1 MLGGRSGIRRMGPV
15 GGASTGLLKQQLAS
29 SGVLAG
35 GGSGGAVQSLND
47 LLTSATNAAKVAAH
61 VARVEREAQALCKRI
76 EDTLLAM
83 AGGDL
88 TLQTATT
95 AAGADEEQ
103 EHAASSAAA
112 ADVPAAATSPAA
124 TTAAVPDDGNGSD
137 PLTIDPAASPL
148 QASPD
153 TTVPSASPRS
163 PASASLLA
171 VPMPPAATLAAQCA
185 PAARRR
191 ALDAR
196 RAHVAALR
204 AKLDAEQVSLQA
216 QRAGMMARRQ
226 ALLPKLSM
234 LQSAQTTQL
243 AHREALEKQARKQ
256 VADLRLQLHLVQL
269 RQSFR
274 RRTLLHSLS
283 QIYPL
288 TPPRTALKSPA
299 SQHPLMCYT
308 IRGLRLPNNFNNILT
323 SFEEE
328 QVSTA
333 LGYVCHLILLLSKY
347 LDVRLAQRPLRAAML
362 LQTLLT
368 WVAGVASLPSCSFA
382 CLYVCIRFPSA
393 TA

>member
-1 MLGGRSGIRRMGPV
+1 MGPT

-29 SGVLAG
+29 SGVLAS
-35 GGSGGAVQSLND
+35 GGSGGAIQSLND

-88 TLQTATT
+88 MLQTTTT
-95 AAGADEEQ
+95 AAGTDEEQ
-103 EHAASSAAA
+103 EHGASSGAA
-112 ADVPAAATSPAA
+112 ADVPAAATSPVA
-124 TTAAVPDDGNGSD
+124 TTAVVPGADGTSSD
-137 PLTIDPAASPL
+137 PLSIDPAASPL

-185 PAARRR
+185 PATRRR

-234 LQSAQTTQL
+234 LQTAQTTQL

-256 VADLRLQLHLVQL
+256 IADLRLQLHLVQL

-347 LDVRLAQRPLRAAML
+347 LDVRWGSSSSSR
-362 LQTLLT
+362 
-368 WVAGVASLPSCSFA
+368 CN
-382 CLYVCIRFPSA
+382 A
-393 TA
+393 TARPAA